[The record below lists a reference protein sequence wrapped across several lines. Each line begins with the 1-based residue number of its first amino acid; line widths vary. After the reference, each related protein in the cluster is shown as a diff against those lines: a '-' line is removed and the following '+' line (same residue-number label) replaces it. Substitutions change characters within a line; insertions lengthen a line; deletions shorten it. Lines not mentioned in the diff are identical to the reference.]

1 MHGKSSPTSARWLP
15 PPAGCPPAAGE
26 IHVWR
31 AGLDWAPGA
40 LSAAA
45 DSLCPDERERAARL
59 RLPAHRDAFV
69 AARAFLRAVLARCLG
84 ADPAALRFGTTA
96 HGKPYLVETSVPLHF
111 NLAHSGSVALLAVAV
126 DAAVGID
133 VERVRTDLDLD
144 GIARRFFRPEESA
157 ALEALP
163 AARRTDAFFAVWT
176 RKEALLKAL
185 GKGIA
190 GGVDRYG
197 VTVDPAAPARVI
209 AAAGGPGEAARWWV
223 VDLAAGS
230 GYRAALAAPATP
242 SRVLTWAWPGPAGS
256 SASRAS
262 ESIS

>member
-1 MHGKSSPTSARWLP
+1 MDPLQHPNTPWLTP
-15 PPAGCPPAAGE
+15 PPAGLPAADE
-26 IHVWR
+26 LHVWR

-40 LSAAA
+40 LAAA
-45 DSLCPDERERAARL
+45 AASLSPDERARVARL

-69 AARAFLRAVLARCLG
+69 AARIFLRQVLARCLG
-84 ADPAALRFGTTA
+84 TDAAALRFGTTA
-96 HGKPYLVETSVPLHF
+96 HGKPYLVETSAPLHF

-126 DAAVGID
+126 NVAVGVD
-133 VERVRTDLDLD
+133 VERVRINLDLD

-157 ALEALP
+157 ALDALP
-163 AARRTDAFFAVWT
+163 AAQRTEAFFAVWT

-197 VTVDPAAPARVI
+197 VTADPGSPARVV

-223 VDLAAGS
+223 ADLAAGP
-230 GYRAALAAPATP
+230 GYRAAVAAPATP
-242 SRVLTWAWPGPAGS
+242 GRVLTWAWPGPEDS
-256 SASRAS
+256 SSSRTP
-262 ESIS
+262 EEIP